1 MAPERPAYEAKGSG
15 EVTYSPKELARC
27 GVPEPR
33 CRLRAYRRSIRR
45 TAADVAALAGCSAQT
60 VLVWERGARVENERA
75 ILWAYEQLK
84 PVKDYGAELRAFRA
98 LKGVTQGQVA
108 ELAGIDRRT
117 LSQVERRGHSIAPTE
132 GLRERLDAVLPVR
145 VLSAWSTPALVG
157 RQLFKDRRATRKRRA
172 EAKEFGLCLDCR
184 NPAVPGRSRCE
195 KHAEAHRVNKQ
206 RWRAAKRKPTCVTT
220 DLQPA
225 PRLL

>member
-1 MAPERPAYEAKGSG
+1 M
-15 EVTYSPKELARC
+15 TYSPRELARC
-27 GVPEPR
+27 GVPESR

-117 LSQVERRGHSIAPTE
+117 LSQVERRGHSIAPTDE
-132 GLRERLDAVLPVR
+132 LRERLDAVLPEKALTPLRPAAVVASQVLRKAAKRVR
-145 VLSAWSTPALVG
+145 W
-157 RQLFKDRRATRKRRA
+157 RRKQLARGYCMSCSR
-172 EAKEFGLCLDCR
+172 E
-184 NPAVPGRSRCE
+184 AVPGTARCPE
-195 KHAEAHRVNKQ
+195 HAEKERLRSQ
-206 RWRAAKRKPTCVTT
+206 RYRDRKRAKLDAVLGKGSG
-220 DLQPA
+220 
-225 PRLL
+225 